1 MKRETIKKVQHLI
14 MRLGEIKSC
23 RISTDEND
31 EITGIHVVAATER
44 PPKVIAREVCNILND
59 QLDLDIDQ
67 SMIGV
72 VVIDTVEVEKEDPPP
87 AEIEG
92 QDDEKAPAGRETPD
106 ESTGPPAGNASDPDP
121 GEGKLEFLEK
131 DVRIKFNGLNLQLNQ
146 DMVRAEVVLERN
158 GLQASGFE
166 EDIRKDQ
173 PYYSV
178 IARATLDGV
187 TKFIDE
193 KFQLCLSGIE
203 QVEITRREAFVA
215 SIQVVDGRNVV
226 YLSGSAFL
234 GRDANEASALA
245 VLDAL
250 NRPFGRWKARK
261 QINYRIR

>member
-1 MKRETIKKVQHLI
+1 MNRDTVKKVQHLI
-14 MRLGEIKSC
+14 MRLEEIKSC

-44 PPKVIAREVCNILND
+44 PPKVIAREVCNSLNSE
-59 QLDLDIDQ
+59 LGLNMDQ
-67 SMIGV
+67 SMVGV
-72 VVIDTVEVEKEDPPP
+72 VVIDTVEEDSEEEPAVEV
-87 AEIEG
+87 
-92 QDDEKAPAGRETPD
+92 
-106 ESTGPPAGNASDPDP
+106 GPPEAVTEEKKDDSETAGEPERRSDP
-121 GEGKLEFLEK
+121 GEGRLEFLER
-131 DVRIKFNGLNLQLNQ
+131 DARIKFNGLNLHLNQ
-146 DMVRAEVVLERN
+146 DKVKAEVILERN
-158 GLQASGFE
+158 GLQASGFQ

-173 PYYSV
+173 PYFAV

-203 QVEITRREAFVA
+203 QVEISDREAFVA

-250 NRPFGRWKARK
+250 NRPFGRWKSRK
-261 QINYRIR
+261 QISYRIR